1 MDKRKHEDKIVQ
13 LDHSHGYS
21 VCKEARAQMLNT
33 QAGFEPIT
41 EPTPEAGL
49 PYVLWPLFQA

>member
-1 MDKRKHEDKIVQ
+1 M
-13 LDHSHGYS
+13 Y
-21 VCKEARAQMLNT
+21 VCKLTFTRWTNANMKIKLCNLTSHLGIQARAPMLNA

-49 PYVLWPLFQA
+49 PYVL

>member
-1 MDKRKHEDKIVQ
+1 
-13 LDHSHGYS
+13 
-21 VCKEARAQMLNT
+21 MLNA

-49 PYVLWPLFQA
+49 PFVLWPVFQA

>member
-1 MDKRKHEDKIVQ
+1 MDKRKYEYKMMQ
-13 LDHSHGYS
+13 LDHPPGYS
-21 VCKEARAQMLNT
+21 VCKVARAQILNA

-41 EPTPEAGL
+41 EPTPEGRL

>member
-1 MDKRKHEDKIVQ
+1 MDKRKHEDKMMQ
-13 LDHSHGYS
+13 LDQPPGYS
-21 VCKEARAQMLNT
+21 VCKVARAQMLH
-33 QAGFEPIT
+33 AEAVFEPIT

>member
-1 MDKRKHEDKIVQ
+1 MDKHKYEYKMMQ
-13 LDHSHGYS
+13 FDHLPGYS
-21 VCKEARAQMLNT
+21 VCKVARAQMLNA

-41 EPTPEAGL
+41 EPEAGL